1 MRGWTGSYGR
11 FTSTVPV
18 RPSDLP
24 WPATRT
30 TLDEGAEWRPRDGQG
45 TMTAGRQASGPFPPG
60 LLAAARDMVAAA
72 VTDFD
77 GTVTHWSADARALWG
92 WSSGEAVGLG
102 LDDLFTAAGVPLH
115 RDGRTLD
122 TAVELRALRVDD
134 RRIGFL
140 LMAEPVSATEAAD
153 ESSLL
158 SWLYDQFP
166 TAVSI
171 IDKDARF
178 LRNNKAMSQLTRTR
192 DDEVRGRLIT
202 EAVPDSPTAEDVRRV
217 RRVAA
222 TGEPE
227 TTERF
232 VIAPGES
239 KAHAWVADFFP
250 LKDPADRV
258 RAVAVAVYDYS
269 QQYGT
274 RERLALMSEARTV
287 IGASLDVTGTAG
299 EVVEVAVPRF
309 ADAASVHLLDAVFQG
324 ELPAPVQSESSVVL
338 RRATDQSSA
347 HGQRAAPVEMLDPE
361 SSPVTRCLI
370 GDRAELLQVD
380 ASETARWFGENP
392 EAAWLRPGE
401 RRSLIAVAIRA
412 RGTTLGLAL
421 FLRHG
426 TAREPFSEDDL
437 QVTEDLIGRA
447 AICLDN
453 ARQFTREHSIAVTL
467 QRALLPQIATFHSA
481 VETATR
487 NLPAGAGADVGGGWY
502 DVIALP
508 GARVGLVVGDVEGH
522 GITASAAK
530 GQLRTAVRT
539 LADSELPPDELL
551 THLDDIV
558 THAGNGGVG
567 ATCLYA
573 VYDPVTLTCS
583 LATAGHPPPVLARP
597 DGTAEV
603 VELSMGPPLGVES
616 MPFEA
621 AEIVVP
627 EGSVLGFFTDGLVES
642 RDQDVDARLDE
653 LRAALC
659 GVDRSLEALCEAALG
674 TLHGRPTT
682 DDVALLVARTRRL
695 DHDHVA
701 EWELSRDPEAMAGTR
716 RLVEDQLSDWGLEQ
730 TAFTTELV
738 VSELV
743 TNAIRYSSGPIR
755 LRLIRDR
762 SLICEVADGSTTA
775 PHLRRAR
782 LSDEGG
788 RGLFLVARLTERWGT
803 RYTSTGKIIWAEQA
817 LGVPEAVLALPEA
830 ADL

>member
-1 MRGWTGSYGR
+1 M
-11 FTSTVPV
+11 
-18 RPSDLP
+18 
-24 WPATRT
+24 
-30 TLDEGAEWRPRDGQG
+30 
-45 TMTAGRQASGPFPPG
+45 QASGPFPPG

-72 VTDFD
+72 VTDSD
-77 GTVTHWSADARALWG
+77 GTVTDWSADARALWG
-92 WSSGEAVGLG
+92 WSSEEAVGLG

-115 RDGRTLD
+115 QDGRTLD
-122 TAVELRALRVDD
+122 TAAELRALLVDN

-140 LMAEPVSATEAAD
+140 LMAQPVSATEGAD
-153 ESSLL
+153 QSALS

-171 IDKDARF
+171 VDKHARF
-178 LRNNKAMSQLTRTR
+178 LRNNKAMCQLTRTQ

-202 EAVPDSPTAEDVRRV
+202 EAVPDSATAEDVRRV

-232 VIAPGES
+232 VSAPGET

-250 LKDPADRV
+250 LKDSADRV

-274 RERLALMSEARTV
+274 RERLALMSEARTL
-287 IGASLDVTGTAG
+287 IGASLDVRGTAG

-309 ADAASVHLLDAVFQG
+309 ADAVSVHLLDGVFQG
-324 ELPAPVQSESSVVL
+324 ELPAPVECDSAVVL

-347 HGQRAAPVEMLDPE
+347 SAQGQRAAPVQMLHPE

-401 RRSLIAVAIRA
+401 RRSLIAVPIRA

-426 TAREPFSEDDL
+426 TSREPFSEDDL
-437 QVTEDLIGRA
+437 TVTEDLIGRA

-487 NLPAGAGADVGGGWY
+487 NLPGGAGVDVGGDWY

-508 GARVGLVVGDVEGH
+508 GARVGLVVGDVVGH

-558 THAGNGGVG
+558 THAGDGGVG

-573 VYDPVTLTCS
+573 VYDPVTLICS

-603 VELSMGPPLGVES
+603 IDLSKGPPLGLES
-616 MPFEA
+616 LPFEA
-621 AEIVVP
+621 TEIVVP
-627 EGSVLGFFTDGLVES
+627 EGSVLAFFSDGLVES

-653 LRAALC
+653 LRAAL
-659 GVDRSLEALCEAALG
+659 GGSDRSLEALCDAALD
-674 TLHGRPTT
+674 TLHDRPTT

-695 DHDHVA
+695 GHDHVA
-701 EWELSRDPEAMAGTR
+701 EWELSRDPEAMADTR
-716 RLVEDQLSDWGLEQ
+716 RLVENQLSAWGLEQ
-730 TAFTTELV
+730 SAFTTELV

-743 TNAIRYSSGPIR
+743 TNAIRYSYGPIS

-782 LSDEGG
+782 LNDEGG

-803 RYTSTGKIIWAEQA
+803 RYTPTGKIIWAEQA
-817 LGVPEAVLALPEA
+817 LGVPEAAEL
-830 ADL
+830 